1 MSQYPPARAG
11 WALTLLLTL
20 TYILSYVDRSILG
33 LLIEPIKDDI
43 AISDEQM
50 GYLIGPAFA
59 LFYAT
64 MGLPMGWLA
73 DRTKRT
79 KMLAAG
85 VLLWSVATAFSG
97 LARSFG
103 QLFVARMSV
112 GVGEAVLGPCAMS
125 MIGDSFPPEKRGKPV
140 GIYSTALSLGAGI
153 ASLVGAGVLVWATTS
168 GTMAMP
174 LFGEMKPWQL
184 AFMAVGV
191 PGVLLSVTFLFFTEP
206 PRQTTGA
213 TPEASSFGA
222 MLSHLRA
229 HWAAFGGLILLVS
242 VMTITAYSHAFLPS
256 AFARRFGWEV
266 ADYAVVNGLMTLALG
281 PVTVAGIGILA
292 DKWRAA
298 GRDDAPFRLLSF
310 GFVLMVVANGA
321 AMLMPNVTL
330 AFVALGLT
338 TVAIGIITATGILS
352 LLDITP
358 AAIRGQVV
366 AIYYMVISVA
376 GLGLGPT
383 GVGMLSTRVYGEDQ
397 LHLAVATAPVLF
409 AAIPLLLLP
418 FIARAYR
425 ARKAAVQAEV
435 TSEAAAA

>member
-1 MSQYPPARAG
+1 MNHYPPARAG
-11 WALTLLLTL
+11 WALTILLTI

-33 LLIEPIKDDI
+33 LLIEPIKEDI

-79 KMLAAG
+79 KILAAG

-97 LARSFG
+97 LARSFA

-125 MIGDSFPPEKRGKPV
+125 MIGDSFPPEKRGRPV

-153 ASLVGAGVLVWATTS
+153 ASLVGAGVLAWASQS
-168 GTMAMP
+168 GAMEVP
-174 LFGEMKPWQL
+174 FFGPMKPWQL
-184 AFMAVGV
+184 AFFAVGV
-191 PGVLLSVTFLFFTEP
+191 PGVLLAVVFLFFPEP

-222 MLSHLRA
+222 MLSHLTQ
-229 HWAAFGGLILLVS
+229 HWAAFAGLILLVS

-266 ADYAVVNGLMTLALG
+266 ADYAVVNGLMALALG

-298 GRDDAPFRLLSF
+298 GREDAPFRLLSV

-321 AMLMPNVTL
+321 AMLMPNAAL

-383 GVGMLSTRVYGEDQ
+383 GVGMLSTRVFGEER
-397 LHLAVATAPVLF
+397 LHLAVAAAPVMF

-425 ARKAAVQAEV
+425 ARKAAMLA
-435 TSEAAAA
+435 EAA

>member
-1 MSQYPPARAG
+1 MSHYPPARAG
-11 WALTLLLTL
+11 WALTILLTL

-33 LLIEPIKDDI
+33 LLIEPIKEDI

-85 VLLWSVATAFSG
+85 VLLWSLATAFSG

-140 GIYSTALSLGAGI
+140 GVYSTALSLGAGI
-153 ASLVGAGVLVWATTS
+153 ASLVGAGVLAWASQS
-168 GTMAMP
+168 GTMEVP
-174 LFGEMKPWQL
+174 VFGAMKPWQL
-184 AFMAVGV
+184 AFFAVGV
-191 PGVLLSVTFLFFTEP
+191 PGVLLALVFLFFPEP
-206 PRQTTGA
+206 PRQTAGT
-213 TPEASSFGA
+213 TPEASSFGV
-222 MLSHLRA
+222 MLSHLVQ

-321 AMLMPNVTL
+321 AMLMPNAAL
-330 AFVALGLT
+330 AFLALGLT

-383 GVGMLSTRVYGEDQ
+383 GVGILSSRVFGEER
-397 LHLAVATAPVLF
+397 LHLAVAAAPVLF
-409 AAIPLLLLP
+409 AAIPLMLLP
-418 FIARAYR
+418 SIARAYR
-425 ARKAAVQAEV
+425 ARKAAVVA
-435 TSEAAAA
+435 EAA